1 MPVTRL
7 SRQDSVIE
15 VQPSPNLRNSKNRT
29 SKPPRPK
36 PIVYQDV
43 IEISDS
49 EDGQAIAPSHLPLK
63 RKHDLQLERDLK
75 KLKQE
80 NDELK
85 NKENKYKADIA
96 RSQDELTLLRS
107 TYSNASSSKDH
118 VAISQLDDSITCEVC
133 AAKMWT
139 PYMWVARSIKPLY
152 MTPNLVSSLACGHTY
167 CKSCLQDW
175 FSTILQKHM
184 AAHPQYRLNNQPP
197 RTATRD
203 PVAIYAEAMVRAL
216 YNNAGVPEPQYTC
229 PTCREQV
236 RSPPVEDFN
245 LKKIVRAVASA
256 QGEASPQKEVTR
268 PSGRTSRAREKAPAG
283 REDPWSG
290 FFPKRT

>member
-139 PYMWVARSIKPLY
+139 PYI
-152 MTPNLVSSLACGHTY
+152 LACGHTY

-203 PVAIYAEAMVRAL
+203 PVTIYAEAMMRAL